1 MSQKNDDIEHYNFDA
16 HQPILTIF
24 GKNVAARVN
33 QQMTICF
40 LASPAHLANVRTL
53 PGKTR
58 KQRKL
63 HLSNAVLMV
72 YRSSDSYCM
81 ISSILLTFQLILMM
95 LYDLVSLVT

>member
-16 HQPILTIF
+16 YQPILTIF

-58 KQRKL
+58 KQE
-63 HLSNAVLMV
+63 N
-72 YRSSDSYCM
+72 C
-81 ISSILLTFQLILMM
+81 TFQM
-95 LYDLVSLVT
+95 LC